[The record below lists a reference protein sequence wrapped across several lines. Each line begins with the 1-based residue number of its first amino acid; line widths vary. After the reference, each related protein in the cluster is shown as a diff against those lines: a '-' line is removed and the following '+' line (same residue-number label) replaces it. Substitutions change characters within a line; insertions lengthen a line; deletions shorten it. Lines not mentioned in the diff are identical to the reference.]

1 MGMWP
6 GDDHYQR
13 RYDYAAEYVEIL
25 QALWQS
31 GRASWEGE
39 YFKIDDCSVL
49 PTPANPIP
57 LVCAGQSPAG
67 RAFVAKHADHQFVLT
82 GEDNLVRSVEDIRA
96 KSAVSGRNVG
106 VYALF
111 HMILADTDEMAQAQ
125 VRQII
130 ELADQGAISN
140 ILASASLD
148 TNTGGTADQLK
159 AALDQ
164 DVESGNMAF
173 MGIPVIYGSANTI
186 RQRIGAIAQKTGI
199 DGMLFSWPDFVAGI
213 ERFGEEVLPDL
224 QVA

>member
-1 MGMWP
+1 
-6 GDDHYQR
+6 
-13 RYDYAAEYVEIL
+13 
-25 QALWQS
+25 
-31 GRASWEGE
+31 
-39 YFKIDDCSVL
+39 
-49 PTPANPIP
+49 
-57 LVCAGQSPAG
+57 
-67 RAFVAKHADHQFVLT
+67 
-82 GEDNLVRSVEDIRA
+82 
-96 KSAVSGRNVG
+96 
-106 VYALF
+106 
-111 HMILADTDEMAQAQ
+111 MILADTDEMAQAQ

-186 RQRIGAIAQKTGI
+186 RQRIDAIAQKTGI

-213 ERFGEEVLPDL
+213 ERFGEEVLPGL
-224 QVA
+224 QVG